1 MMGFAALNPSYDPG
15 NPIVYAVEVSDH
27 IMIAHSFRGDVFGP
41 AQRLHGATF
50 AVSAA
55 FVAET
60 LDANGI
66 VVDIGRAFDVLK
78 AVLAPLNYR
87 NLDDMAQF
95 KSMNTTTEFLTRHV
109 FDGLAAA
116 VKNGALGRDGREISA
131 IRVTVAESPTA
142 RAWFEG
148 TLW

>member
-1 MMGFAALNPSYDPG
+1 VF
-15 NPIVYAVEVSDH
+15 AVEVSDH

-50 AVSAA
+50 AVSAV
-55 FVAET
+55 FMAER

-66 VVDIGRAFDVLK
+66 VVDIGRAFEALK

-87 NLDDMAQF
+87 NLDDIPQF
-95 KSMNTTTEFLTRHV
+95 RSANTTTEFLTRHV

-116 VKNGALGRDGREISA
+116 VKSGGLGRDGREIGA
-131 IRVTVAESPTA
+131 IRVTVAESPSA
-142 RAWFEG
+142 RAWYEG